1 MNTSKYWYVVVA
13 GRACKQPR
21 KHHNICTDFS
31 IVIKFCRCK
40 RAGRHYAQVTLVDMS
55 ALGLLN
61 MLTLPAELDKNK
73 VID

>member
-1 MNTSKYWYVVVA
+1 MWSWQEGLANNQRNVTTYARAFPSQFNFAVA
-13 GRACKQPR
+13 KGQDGIMLK
-21 KHHNICTDFS
+21 S
-31 IVIKFCRCK
+31 
-40 RAGRHYAQVTLVDMS
+40 LVDMS